1 MTATQTLR
9 SDSFP
14 TLETRTDSTAAI
26 PSFISQEYRT
36 TDSPATQPKSHT
48 ADSPATRP
56 NDSCRVSDSSTVQP
70 ENPAAD
76 LPSVSP
82 FAASPFLSPFAS
94 WPFATIDSSAL
105 QANAPTYKPTG
116 ESYDKSSDDS
126 SDVSLD
132 IPADILS
139 SEIFTP
145 LYRTAEP
152 QEIFGTASTRIAETA
167 VPAPDPKPL
176 RPLTDTPYF
185 ETLVLLLTAAYAIFL
200 YRHLNDIVLL
210 LGRVFR
216 PRASHERLVD
226 ASGGGNNILRFLDIA
241 AVIGLFVLGAA
252 ITRYADTRLPAEETA
267 AWPRE
272 LIATASLLVA
282 AVWAAIAAYQSLV
295 LKTVGAV
302 TISLPLMD
310 QIWMLKRTY
319 FALAAIVAT
328 PVFLLLTLVPS
339 AAGMTWFYIAAGESA
354 VTAILCLRETSQLFL
369 AKKIPILYWFLYL
382 CIVEIFPF
390 SLLWLIATR

>member
-9 SDSFP
+9 SDSLPAVGTQTNFMTAIRPFMLQEHRTAEAQTTQPNGHAADSLAVLPQSSIPELLPVRPENRVADLP
-14 TLETRTDSTAAI
+14 TI
-26 PSFISQEYRT
+26 PSFATSPFIS
-36 TDSPATQPKSHT
+36 SSAAPSFT
-48 ADSPATRP
+48 ADSTPPQA
-56 NDSCRVSDSSTVQP
+56 
-70 ENPAAD
+70 
-76 LPSVSP
+76 
-82 FAASPFLSPFAS
+82 
-94 WPFATIDSSAL
+94 ID
-105 QANAPTYKPTG
+105 PTG
-116 ESYDKSSDDS
+116 ESTADLSGDP
-126 SDVSLD
+126 VD
-132 IPADILS
+132 IA
-139 SEIFTP
+139 SEISVATTP
-145 LYRTAEP
+145 AYRTVEP
-152 QEIFGTASTRIAETA
+152 QEIFGPASIRTTEIA
-167 VPAPDPKPL
+167 VPAPDPAPR

-185 ETLVLLLTAAYAIFL
+185 EALVLLLTAAYAIFL

-210 LGRVFR
+210 LGRVFH

-226 ASGGGNNILRFLDIA
+226 ASGGGNNILRFLNIA
-241 AVIGLFVLGAA
+241 AIIGLFVLGAA

>member
-9 SDSFP
+9 SDSLP
-14 TLETRTDSTAAI
+14 TVGTQANDMTAI

-36 TDSPATQPKSHT
+36 TDSPATQPQSHT

-56 NDSCRVSDSSTVQP
+56 EDSSRASDSSTVQP
-70 ENPAAD
+70 ETPAAD
-76 LPSVSP
+76 TPSVP
-82 FAASPFLSPFAS
+82 PEASPFPSPFAS
-94 WPFATIDSSAL
+94 WPFATQPNTMNSTAL
-105 QANAPTYKPTG
+105 QAIEPTG
-116 ESYDKSSDDS
+116 KSTGKSCDGSSDIS
-126 SDVSLD
+126 SAT
-132 IPADILS
+132 PADILP
-139 SEIFTP
+139 SEISTP
-145 LYRTAEP
+145 LYRTVEP
-152 QEIFGTASTRIAETA
+152 QEIFGAASTRTTEIA

-226 ASGGGNNILRFLDIA
+226 ASGGGNNILRFLNIA

-252 ITRYADTRLPAEETA
+252 ITRYADTQLPAEETA

-272 LIATASLLVA
+272 LLATASLLVA
-282 AVWAAIAAYQSLV
+282 AVGVAIIAYQSLV

-302 TISLPLMD
+302 TLSLPFMD
-310 QIWMLKRTY
+310 QIWTLKRTY
-319 FALAAIVAT
+319 FALAAIVAA
-328 PVFLLLTLVPS
+328 PVFLLLALVPS
-339 AAGMTWFYIAAGESA
+339 ASGTTWFYILAGESA

-382 CIVEIFPF
+382 CVVEIFPF